1 MKATSFLMG
10 AVLVVAF
17 VFMVSP
23 SMTGAASDNFIQG
36 LSIQL
41 GDFPTEVWVGKTFT
55 MTVKVVNQS
64 GQVIEGRLRTYAYTY
79 TNVVAY
85 PPPEFSNIVNV
96 NEGGWSPNE
105 MAISLDENEN
115 EKTYVL
121 SLTVRPDLQLTPGSS
136 GQIKLRA
143 RLRQID
149 NNVNI
154 SPHDTKFIVLL
165 PKSGPEAIAGIK
177 LGISATVAVGIVVSV
192 AMLQQRAATTSR
204 KRPRRKR

>member
-64 GQVIEGRLRTYAYTY
+64 GQVIEGRLRTYVYTY

-96 NEGGWSPNE
+96 NEGGWFPNE

-115 EKTYVL
+115 EN
-121 SLTVRPDLQLTPGSS
+121 QLTPGSR

-154 SPHDTKFIVLL
+154 SPPDTKFIVLL